1 MPRNTPKIQTQA
13 QRQEISKPRGW
24 RDRHLGKLTSP
35 PSPHSKRAMP
45 RVLNVLKLDP
55 SSSPRHTFACT
66 TPLGVRG
73 SSPICSQSQSH
84 RLCAVLSP
92 RCVQHILFPQSL
104 PSLGP
109 VGSRPV
115 VHSQVG
121 RTLVIISSTI
131 HREAGCKS
139 YTCCSVTYMSNP

>member
-24 RDRHLGKLTSP
+24 RDGNPRKLTSP
-35 PSPHSKRAMP
+35 PSPTPTRDAKGP
-45 RVLNVLKLDP
+45 QVLKLDP

-73 SSPICSQSQSH
+73 SSPNCSQSQSL

-92 RCVQHILFPQSL
+92 CCVQHILPPQSL
-104 PSLGP
+104 PSPGP
-109 VGSRPV
+109 VGSCPV

-121 RTLVIISSTI
+121 RTLVMISSTI
-131 HREAGCKS
+131 HRDAGCKS
-139 YTCCSVTYMSNP
+139 YTCCSVTYISNP